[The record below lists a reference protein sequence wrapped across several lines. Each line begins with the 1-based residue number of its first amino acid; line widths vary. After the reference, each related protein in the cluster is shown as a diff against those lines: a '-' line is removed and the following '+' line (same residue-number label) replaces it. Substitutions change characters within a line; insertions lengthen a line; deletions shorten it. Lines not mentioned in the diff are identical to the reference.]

1 MNFPCLV
8 FPYHLVPGNEI
19 TFAEDSETVFTGN
32 NADLAFAPN
41 DRADTTN
48 KTHKRRHTGVFG
60 LVVSAFSRSK
70 LDGDSYG
77 NTETRMATVF

>member
-41 DRADTTN
+41 DSVNA
-48 KTHKRRHTGVFG
+48 GVKI
-60 LVVSAFSRSK
+60 R
-70 LDGDSYG
+70 
-77 NTETRMATVF
+77 